1 MRRRDW
7 MKLCVAVGAA
17 LMLALPGCGE
27 EGDPKPVEPP
37 LPAAVIPKI
46 VTFAPALTQM
56 LRDLKM
62 DDQIVGVGEND
73 DAAPKGL
80 PVVGNFLS
88 PDAEKLVKIKP
99 THVLM
104 MVGLEG
110 PPARIVELSKSLGFE
125 LITYRYPASFWE
137 VGDIL
142 AESQTPAT
150 EPAVVVLPPSLGKVF
165 KRETQ
170 ARVLRHS
177 MLERLTRIANAVKSD
192 QEPSVLVVIGT
203 GPLMASGPKTVFDD
217 VLPFAGGRNA
227 AWDSRVPAPTYDRE
241 KLLTVKPDVILL
253 VQPNGA
259 PLKSVDEDS
268 RLAELRGLDIPA
280 VKNNRVHLINDPLA
294 MLPSSSLPRV
304 VAAIAKA
311 IHPSRAKAIDEALS
325 SSIVA
330 GKPATAPADPDAAN
344 STNSTDAKPD
354 AGSDDKPAAP

>member
-1 MRRRDW
+1 MVCFV
-7 MKLCVAVGAA
+7 MP
-17 LMLALPGCGE
+17 LALAGCGE
-27 EGDPKPVEPP
+27 QSDTKPPEPTLPSEPP
-37 LPAAVIPKI
+37 PKV

-62 DDQIVGVGEND
+62 EDAIVGVSEND

-110 PPARIVELSKSLGFE
+110 PPARIVELSKSLGFK
-125 LITYRYPASFWE
+125 LVTYRYPASFWE

-150 EPAVVVLPPSLGKVF
+150 EPAVASPPPSLGKVF
-165 KRETQ
+165 GRETQ
-170 ARVLRHS
+170 ARMLRHT
-177 MLERLTRIANAVKSD
+177 MLERLTQIANIVKSD
-192 QEPSVLVVIGT
+192 QDPSVLVVIGT

-241 KLLTVKPDVILL
+241 KLLTAKPDVILL
-253 VQPNGA
+253 VQPGGA
-259 PLKSVDEDS
+259 PLKSVEEDS

-280 VKNNRVHLINDPLA
+280 VKNNRVHLVDDPLA

-304 VAAIAKA
+304 VAGMAKA
-311 IHPSRAKAIDEALS
+311 IHPSRAKAIDEAMS

-330 GKPATAPADPDAAN
+330 GRPATSPADSDASN
-344 STNSTDAKPD
+344 STNSTDAKP
-354 AGSDDKPAAP
+354 ATP

>member
-1 MRRRDW
+1 M
-7 MKLCVAVGAA
+7 CVAACVAT
-17 LMLALPGCGE
+17 MLSLAGCGE
-27 EGDPKPVEPP
+27 HSDPKPAEPTLPVEAPP
-37 LPAAVIPKI
+37 KV

-62 DDQIVGVGEND
+62 EDQLVGVSEND
-73 DAAPKGL
+73 DAAPKSL

-125 LITYRYPASFWE
+125 LVAYRYPASFLE
-137 VGDIL
+137 IGDIL
-142 AESQTPAT
+142 AESPVSTT
-150 EPAVVVLPPSLGKVF
+150 EPSAVNAPESLGKLF
-165 KRETQ
+165 KRETM
-170 ARVLRHS
+170 AKTLKYS
-177 MLERLTRIANAVKSD
+177 MLARLTRIADAVKSD
-192 QEPSVLVVIGT
+192 QDPSVLVVIGT

-241 KLLTVKPDVILL
+241 KLLTVKPEVILL
-253 VQPNGA
+253 VQPNGM
-259 PLKSVDEDS
+259 PLKSIEEDS

-280 VKNNRVHLINDPLA
+280 VKNNRVHLVNDPLA
-294 MLPSSSLPRV
+294 MLPSTSLPRV
-304 VAAIAKA
+304 VAAMAKA
-311 IHPSRAKAIDEALS
+311 IHPSRAKAIDEAMS
-325 SSIVA
+325 SPIVA
-330 GKPATAPADPDAAN
+330 GRSTTAPADTDADN
-344 STNSTDAKPD
+344 STTNEAKPD